1 MTEAQ
6 VRTRR
11 RVVLVYLYLLFVL
24 WPVYRVLTYGQIQTE
39 GGLRLANCAFVAL
52 ALGGQLGFMW
62 FCTLDARLV
71 GKVLPQLARIGV
83 FFGWPLAVPIY
94 LIWARRLKGL
104 GLLLLHGFLM
114 LVVSVAS
121 ALIALCLHGGPQ
133 AFA

>member
-24 WPVYRVLTYGQIQTE
+24 WPVYRVLTYGQIRTE
-39 GGLRLANCAFVAL
+39 GGLRLAGCAFVAL

-71 GKVLPQLARIGV
+71 GKVLPQLARIGI
-83 FFGWPLAVPIY
+83 FIGWPLAVPIY

-121 ALIALCLHGGPQ
+121 ALVTLYLHGGPQ